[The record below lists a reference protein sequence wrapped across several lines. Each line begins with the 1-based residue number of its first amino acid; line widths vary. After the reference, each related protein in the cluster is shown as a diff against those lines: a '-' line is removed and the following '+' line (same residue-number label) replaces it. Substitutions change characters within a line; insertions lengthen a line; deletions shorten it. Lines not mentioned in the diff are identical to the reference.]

1 MIALYP
7 GGRVKRMSRFQSI
20 EDIRDFCDFLLQLA
34 TDIGDER
41 TRHLLQETL
50 AANNTSSP
58 TERLGEA
65 LKGLL
70 AAREMMLKDDR
81 YSADVISELNEVIKT
96 GQKAMRKAN
105 RPWPWS
111 MCPFLNLFERFP

>member
-1 MIALYP
+1 
-7 GGRVKRMSRFQSI
+7 MSRFQSI